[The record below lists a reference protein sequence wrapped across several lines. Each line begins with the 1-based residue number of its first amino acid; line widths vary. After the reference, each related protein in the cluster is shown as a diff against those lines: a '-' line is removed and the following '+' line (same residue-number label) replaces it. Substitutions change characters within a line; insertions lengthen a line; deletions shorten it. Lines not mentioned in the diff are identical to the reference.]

1 MVNNDELNFELEC
14 DNLDGNKSFK
24 KKNFNPNSSLS
35 LK

>member
-24 KKNFNPNSSLS
+24 KNNLTNYLVMKI
-35 LK
+35 